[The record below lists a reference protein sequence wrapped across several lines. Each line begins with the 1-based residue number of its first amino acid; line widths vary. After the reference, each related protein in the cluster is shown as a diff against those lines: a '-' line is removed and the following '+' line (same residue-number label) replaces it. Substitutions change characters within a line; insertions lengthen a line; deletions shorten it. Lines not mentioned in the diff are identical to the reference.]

1 MATRSDEAFEQ
12 AIEVARNGGSA
23 LDLYQ
28 ARRRFRML
36 YISEGRLIAEIEAAT
51 QRLDAA
57 IAAVKETT

>member
-1 MATRSDEAFEQ
+1 
-12 AIEVARNGGSA
+12 
-23 LDLYQ
+23 
-28 ARRRFRML
+28 ML